1 MRHQIISILIIALAM
16 TAGKAAAQSP
26 ALAKADADLAAFV
39 AGYGG
44 SGGSASQFAS
54 LLSSYRA
61 YMYAVRQDKNN
72 PTALNGLR
80 KVYPYLIDGAIF
92 FSQNNQP
99 DKALEY
105 ALAYIGLPRIEAFRN
120 ERFARSDYYPTIC
133 YFAATTAYNN
143 KQFADAIDCFRCY
156 IQTGEQKNLENS
168 YTYMARAYKFAG
180 DLNGLLAAID
190 EALKVY
196 PTTAN
201 FLYEAINACIEHK
214 ANDRLETYVNRALS
228 LNPGDMKVL
237 PVKAKL
243 MADKGDYAT
252 ALPLY
257 ERLYKAK
264 PNDFNVCR
272 MYATVAYNHAAQLI
286 NGANSI
292 DNTTLYRQQRQ
303 KADTYL
309 KVAAGLFER
318 IVTVYP
324 GEVKYLSALA
334 DTYKCMGRDA
344 DADRIAAQIRAQ
356 GGTYVASNVKSLGT
370 PSGSQ
375 DRQTAMSSPSASP
388 SAAGGAY
395 RQGGG
400 VMQQSAGAGGTMSL
414 ADVPAFS
421 VYAKKYVEAAIN
433 KWQLKDDYETLD
445 EYKARVTDA
454 TREAKIKELAA
465 VAESNYIA
473 EYGARVGWNNLRL
486 ERYDAENG
494 VFLIKSP
501 EMGDMLLPV
510 PRTNNEARQFEAQW
524 NTVKTDDAQFCISDD
539 KLTLARLTF
548 RTNTG
553 KKYIYNNNASLTYQ
567 NTQIDYNFESVDM
580 AALTAASAQKAPA
593 GGGAKIVNSSVSVG
607 KSDIDTGIPV
617 SKKSNDNLFAVI
629 ISNENYR
636 RESKVQFANNDGEA
650 FRNYCIKTLGCPEKN
665 VHHTAD
671 ATFNDMKAEVNWMT
685 TVANAYGGKAR
696 IIFYYAGHG
705 IPDEAT
711 KSAYLLPVDG
721 FGSDVSTGYS
731 LDKLYATLGELPAEQ
746 VTVFL
751 DACFSGSQRDG
762 KNMASAARGVAIK
775 AKNST
780 PKGNMVV
787 MSAATGN
794 ETAYPYTEKGH
805 GLFTYFLLKKLKDT
819 KGDVS
824 YGELIDYVHSEVSKK
839 SIVENNK
846 SQTPTSTAAPAVESG
861 WRKWSFR

>member
-1 MRHQIISILIIALAM
+1 MKHRIIFILTITLAM

-39 AGYGG
+39 SGYGG
-44 SGGSASQFAS
+44 SGGSATQFAS

-61 YMYAVRQDKNN
+61 YLYAVRQDKNN
-72 PTALNGLR
+72 QTALNGLR
-80 KVYPYLIDGAIF
+80 KVYPYLIDGAVF

-99 DKALEY
+99 IQALEY
-105 ALAYIGLPRIEAFRN
+105 ALAYIGLPQLEAFRN

-143 KQFADAIDCFRCY
+143 KQFADAISCFRCY

-168 YTYMARAYKFAG
+168 YTYMARAYKFSG
-180 DLNGLLAAID
+180 DFSGQLAAID

-201 FLYEAINACIEHK
+201 FIYEAINACIDHK
-214 ANDRLETYVNRALS
+214 ANDRLEAYVNRALS

-243 MADKGDYAT
+243 MADNGDYAT

-309 KVAAGLFER
+309 KVAAELFER

-324 GEVKYLSALA
+324 NEVKYLAALA

-344 DADRIAAQIRAQ
+344 DADRMAAKIRAQ
-356 GGTYVASNVKSLGT
+356 GGTYVASNVRSLGAPAVPQGQQQAAV
-370 PSGSQ
+370 PSF
-375 DRQTAMSSPSASP
+375 AASS
-388 SAAGGAY
+388 SAAGGGV
-395 RQGGG
+395 RQP
-400 VMQQSAGAGGTMSL
+400 AGAAGTISL

-421 VYAKKYVEAAIN
+421 AYAKKYVEAVIN

-465 VAESNYIA
+465 VAENNYIA

-501 EMGDMLLPV
+501 DMGDMLLPV
-510 PRTNNEARQFEAQW
+510 PRSNNEARQFEAQW

-539 KLTLARLTF
+539 RLTLARLTF

-553 KKYIYNNNASLTYQ
+553 KKYVYSNNASLTYQ

-580 AALTAASAQKAPA
+580 AAITAASGSKTPA
-593 GGGAKIVNSSVSVG
+593 GGGAKIVNNSVSVG

-617 SKKSNDNLFAVI
+617 SKKTNENLFAVI

-650 FRNYCIKTLGCPEKN
+650 FRNYCVKTLGCPEKN
-665 VHHTAD
+665 VHYTAD

-705 IPDEAT
+705 VPDEAT

-762 KNMASAARGVAIK
+762 KTMASAARGVAIK
-775 AKNST
+775 AKNSA

-824 YGELIDYVHSEVSKK
+824 YGELMDYVHGEVSKK

-846 SQTPTSTAAPAVESG
+846 SQTPTSTASPAVEAG
-861 WRKWSFR
+861 WRKWSFK

>member
-1 MRHQIISILIIALAM
+1 MI
-16 TAGKAAAQSP
+16 AGKGMAQSP
-26 ALAKADADLAAFV
+26 ALAKADADMASFDAQ
-39 AGYGG
+39 YGG
-44 SGGSASQFAS
+44 GVGSPALFDM
-54 LLSSYRA
+54 LLSSYRT
-61 YMYAVRQDKNN
+61 YLYAAKQNKNDRA
-72 PTALNGLR
+72 ALNGLR
-80 KVYPYLIDGAIF
+80 KVYPYLIDGAVY

-99 DKALEY
+99 DKALDY
-105 ALAYIGLPRIEAFRN
+105 ALAYIGLPQLEAFHN

-143 KQFADAIDCFRCY
+143 KQFDDAINSFRSY

-168 YTYMARAYKFAG
+168 YTYMARAYKFKG
-180 DLNGLLAAID
+180 DFNGQLAAID

-214 ANDRLETYVNRALS
+214 ANDRMEIYVNKALS
-228 LNPGDMKVL
+228 LNPNDMKVL

-252 ALPLY
+252 AMPLY
-257 ERLYKAK
+257 ERLYAVK

-286 NGANSI
+286 NGANSL
-292 DNTTLYRQQRQ
+292 DNATLYKQQRQ
-303 KADTYL
+303 KANSYL
-309 KVAAGLFER
+309 TVAAGLFER

-324 GEVKYLSALA
+324 DELKYLSALA

-344 DADRIAAQIRAQ
+344 DANRIIAQISQ
-356 GGTYVASNVKSLGT
+356 KGGTYVASNVTSLGT
-370 PSGSQ
+370 APAQGQ
-375 DRQTAMSSPSASP
+375 AVAQQTAPQ
-388 SAAGGAY
+388 
-395 RQGGG
+395 R
-400 VMQQSAGAGGTMSL
+400 QQSQYNPTADSGGTMSL
-414 ADVPAFS
+414 SDVPAFS
-421 VYAKKYVEAAIN
+421 GYAKNYVEAAIN
-433 KWQLKDDYETLD
+433 KWQLKDDYETLA
-445 EYKARVTDA
+445 EYKARVTDE
-454 TREAKIKELAA
+454 TRDAKIKELAK
-465 VAESNYIA
+465 VAEANYIA

-494 VFLIKSP
+494 VFLITSP
-501 EMGDMLLPV
+501 DMGDMLLPV
-510 PRTNNEARQFEAQW
+510 PRTNNEARMFESQW
-524 NTVKTDDAQFCISDD
+524 NTVKTDDARFCVSNDR
-539 KLTLARLTF
+539 LALAQLTF
-548 RTNTG
+548 RTSNG
-553 KKYIYNNNASLTYQ
+553 KKYVYDNSASLTYQ
-567 NTQIDYNFESVDM
+567 NTQIDYNFEAVDM
-580 AALTAASAQKAPA
+580 SELTAQAAPA
-593 GGGAKIVNSSVSVG
+593 APAGGAKIVNSSVSVG
-607 KSDIDTGIPV
+607 KSDIDVEIPE
-617 SKKSNDNLFAVI
+617 SKKTNENLFAVI

-650 FRNYCIKTLGCPEKN
+650 FKNYCVKTLGCPEKN
-665 VHHTAD
+665 VHYTSD
-671 ATFNDMKAEVNWMT
+671 ATFNDMKAEVNWMS

-696 IIFYYAGHG
+696 LIFYYAGHG

-731 LDKLYATLGELPAEQ
+731 LDNLYATLGTLPAEQ

-762 KNMASAARGVAIK
+762 QAMASAARGVAIK
-775 AKNST
+775 AKNTT

-794 ETAYPYTEKGH
+794 ETAYPYAEKGH

-819 KGDVS
+819 KGDVN
-824 YGELIDYVHSEVSKK
+824 YGELIDYVHDEVSKK

-846 SQTPTSTAAPAVESG
+846 SQTPTSTAAPAVVSD
-861 WRKWSFR
+861 WRKWNFKN

>member
-1 MRHQIISILIIALAM
+1 MRQRIIPILMMALAM
-16 TAGKAAAQSP
+16 NASRAMAQSP
-26 ALAKADADLAAFV
+26 ALVKADADLAAFV
-39 AGYGG
+39 SGYGG
-44 SGGSASQFAS
+44 SGGSESQFAL

-61 YMYAVRQDKNN
+61 YLYAVQQDKNN
-72 PTALNGLR
+72 QTTLNGLR
-80 KVYPYLIDGAIF
+80 KVYPYLIDGAVF

-99 DKALEY
+99 TKALEY
-105 ALAYIGLPRIEAFRN
+105 ALAYIRLPQLEAFRH
-120 ERFARSDYYPTIC
+120 ERFTRSDYYPTIC

-143 KQFADAIDCFRCY
+143 KQFADAIDCFHCY

-168 YTYMARAYKFAG
+168 YTYMARAHKFSG
-180 DLNGLLAAID
+180 DFNGQLAAID

-228 LNPGDMKVL
+228 LNPNDMKVL

-257 ERLYKAK
+257 ERLYQTS

-292 DNTTLYRQQRQ
+292 ENTTLYKQQRQ

-324 GEVKYLSALA
+324 SEVKYLSALA

-344 DADRIAAQIRAQ
+344 DADRMVAKIRAQ
-356 GGTYVASNVKSLGT
+356 GGTYVASNVKSLGA
-370 PSGSQ
+370 PAGSQ
-375 DRQTAMSSPSASP
+375 GGMSATVASSSAS
-388 SAAGGAY
+388 SSTAGRAY
-395 RQGGG
+395 QTP
-400 VMQQSAGAGGTMSL
+400 AGADGTISL

-421 VYAKKYVEAAIN
+421 VYAKKYVETAIN

-445 EYKARVTDA
+445 EYKVRVTDA
-454 TREAKIKELAA
+454 TRDAKIKELAA
-465 VAESNYIA
+465 VAENNYIA

-524 NTVKTDDAQFCISDD
+524 NTVKTDDAQFCIAND
-539 KLTLARLTF
+539 KLALARLTF
-548 RTNTG
+548 RTNSG
-553 KKYIYNNNASLTYQ
+553 KKYVYNNDASLTYQ

-580 AALTAASAQKAPA
+580 NALTAATSTNAPV
-593 GGGAKIVNSSVSVG
+593 GGAKIVNSSVSVG

-617 SKKSNDNLFAVI
+617 SKKTNENLFAVI

-650 FRNYCIKTLGCPEKN
+650 FRNYCVKTLGCPEKN
-665 VHHTAD
+665 VHYTAD

-696 IIFYYAGHG
+696 LIFYYAGHG

-731 LDKLYATLGELPAEQ
+731 LDQLYATLGEIPAEQ

-762 KNMASAARGVAIK
+762 KTMASAARGVAIK
-775 AKNST
+775 AKNSA

-794 ETAYPYTEKGH
+794 ETAYPYMEKGH

-824 YGELIDYVHSEVSKK
+824 YGELIDYVHGEVSKK

-846 SQTPTSTAAPAVESG
+846 SQTPTSTASPAVEAG
-861 WRKWSFR
+861 WRKWNFK

>member
-1 MRHQIISILIIALAM
+1 M

-180 DLNGLLAAID
+180 DLNGQLA
-190 EALKVY
+190 ALKVY

-375 DRQTAMSSPSASP
+375 DR
-388 SAAGGAY
+388 
-395 RQGGG
+395 
-400 VMQQSAGAGGTMSL
+400 
-414 ADVPAFS
+414 
-421 VYAKKYVEAAIN
+421 
-433 KWQLKDDYETLD
+433 
-445 EYKARVTDA
+445 
-454 TREAKIKELAA
+454 
-465 VAESNYIA
+465 
-473 EYGARVGWNNLRL
+473 
-486 ERYDAENG
+486 
-494 VFLIKSP
+494 
-501 EMGDMLLPV
+501 
-510 PRTNNEARQFEAQW
+510 
-524 NTVKTDDAQFCISDD
+524 
-539 KLTLARLTF
+539 
-548 RTNTG
+548 
-553 KKYIYNNNASLTYQ
+553 
-567 NTQIDYNFESVDM
+567 
-580 AALTAASAQKAPA
+580 
-593 GGGAKIVNSSVSVG
+593 
-607 KSDIDTGIPV
+607 
-617 SKKSNDNLFAVI
+617 
-629 ISNENYR
+629 
-636 RESKVQFANNDGEA
+636 
-650 FRNYCIKTLGCPEKN
+650 
-665 VHHTAD
+665 
-671 ATFNDMKAEVNWMT
+671 
-685 TVANAYGGKAR
+685 
-696 IIFYYAGHG
+696 
-705 IPDEAT
+705 
-711 KSAYLLPVDG
+711 
-721 FGSDVSTGYS
+721 
-731 LDKLYATLGELPAEQ
+731 
-746 VTVFL
+746 
-751 DACFSGSQRDG
+751 
-762 KNMASAARGVAIK
+762 
-775 AKNST
+775 
-780 PKGNMVV
+780 
-787 MSAATGN
+787 
-794 ETAYPYTEKGH
+794 
-805 GLFTYFLLKKLKDT
+805 
-819 KGDVS
+819 
-824 YGELIDYVHSEVSKK
+824 
-839 SIVENNK
+839 
-846 SQTPTSTAAPAVESG
+846 
-861 WRKWSFR
+861 

>member
-1 MRHQIISILIIALAM
+1 MV
-16 TAGKAAAQSP
+16 AGTGMAQSP
-26 ALAKADADLAAFV
+26 ALAKADADMAAFV
-39 AGYGG
+39 SQYGG
-44 SGGSASQFAS
+44 GAGSPALFEK
-54 LLSSYRA
+54 LLSAYRT
-61 YMYAVRQDKNN
+61 YLYAVGQNRNN
-72 PTALNGLR
+72 QTALNGLR
-80 KVYPYLIDGAIF
+80 KVYPYLIDGAVY

-99 DKALEY
+99 AKALDY
-105 ALAYIGLPRIEAFRN
+105 ALAYIGLPQLEAFHN

-143 KQFADAIDCFRCY
+143 KQFDDAISSFRAY

-168 YTYMARAYKFAG
+168 YTYMARAYKFKG
-180 DLNGLLAAID
+180 DFNGQLAAID
-190 EALKVY
+190 EALNAY

-201 FLYEAINACIEHK
+201 FLYEAINACIEQK
-214 ANDRLETYVNRALS
+214 ANDRMEKYVNKALS
-228 LNPGDMKVL
+228 LNPNDMKVL

-292 DNTTLYRQQRQ
+292 ENTTLYKQQRQ
-303 KADTYL
+303 KANSYL
-309 KVAAGLFER
+309 QVAAGLFER
-318 IVTVYP
+318 ITTVYP
-324 GEVKYLSALA
+324 NEVKYLSALA

-344 DADRIAAQIRAQ
+344 DADKVIANIRRQ
-356 GGTYVASNVKSLGT
+356 GGNYVASNVKSLGT
-370 PSGSQ
+370 APGG
-375 DRQTAMSSPSASP
+375 QTAT
-388 SAAGGAY
+388 AATQRPATS
-395 RQGGG
+395 RQPDYAATAAD
-400 VMQQSAGAGGTMSL
+400 AGTISL
-414 ADVPAFS
+414 ADVPPFS
-421 VYAKKYVEAAIN
+421 TYAKKYVEAAIN
-433 KWQLKDDYETLD
+433 KWQLKDDYETLA

-454 TREAKIKELAA
+454 TRDAKIKELATI
-465 VAESNYIA
+465 AESNYIA
-473 EYGARVGWNNLRL
+473 EYGAKVGWNNLRL

-501 EMGDMLLPV
+501 DMGDMLLPV
-510 PRTNNEARQFEAQW
+510 PRTNNEARMFESQW
-524 NTVKTDDAQFCISDD
+524 NTVKTDNAQFCIADD
-539 KLTLARLTF
+539 RLALAQLTF
-548 RTNTG
+548 RTSNG
-553 KKYIYNNNASLTYQ
+553 KKYVYNNNASLTYQ
-567 NTQIDYNFESVDM
+567 NTQIDYNFEAVDM
-580 AALTAASAQKAPA
+580 SELTAQTARQTPA
-593 GGGAKIVNSSVSVG
+593 GGAKIVNSSVSVG

-617 SKKSNDNLFAVI
+617 AKKTNDNLFAVI

-650 FRNYCIKTLGCPEKN
+650 FKNYCIKTLGCPEKN

-671 ATFNDMKAEVNWMT
+671 ATFNDLKAEINWMT

-696 IIFYYAGHG
+696 LIFYYAGHG

-731 LDKLYATLGELPAEQ
+731 LDNLYATLGSLPAEQ

-762 KNMASAARGVAIK
+762 KNMASSARGVAIK

-824 YGELIDYVHSEVSKK
+824 YGELIDYVHDEVSKK

-846 SQTPTSTAAPAVESG
+846 SQTPTSTASPSLTG
-861 WRKWSFR
+861 DWRKWSFK

>member
-1 MRHQIISILIIALAM
+1 MRIIKLSLLVAVLAM
-16 TAGKAAAQSP
+16 TAGRSMAQQP
-26 ALAKADADLAAFV
+26 ALVKADADLAAFV
-39 AGYGG
+39 SQYGG
-44 SGGSASQFAS
+44 AGSGSPALFET
-54 LLSSYRA
+54 LMSSYRA
-61 YMYAVRQDKNN
+61 YLYAAKQNKNDQ
-72 PTALNGLR
+72 TALNGLR
-80 KVYPYLIDGAIF
+80 KVYPYLIDGAIY

-99 DKALEY
+99 AKALDY
-105 ALAYIGLPRIEAFRN
+105 ALAYIGLPQLEAFHN

-133 YFAATTAYNN
+133 YFAATTAYNS
-143 KQFADAIDCFRCY
+143 KQFADAISSFRAY

-168 YTYMARAYKFAG
+168 YTYMARAYKFSG
-180 DLNGLLAAID
+180 DYSGQLAALD
-190 EALKVY
+190 EAMKVY

-214 ANDRLETYVNRALS
+214 DNDRMESYVNKALS
-228 LNPGDMKVL
+228 LNPNDMKVL

-257 ERLYKAK
+257 ERLYKVK
-264 PNDFNVCR
+264 PNDFNICR
-272 MYATVAYNHAAQLI
+272 TYATVAYNHAAQLI

-292 DNTTLYRQQRQ
+292 DNVTLYKQQRQ
-303 KADTYL
+303 KATGYL
-309 KVAAGLFER
+309 QVAAGLFER

-324 GEVKYLSALA
+324 NEVKYLSALA

-344 DADRIAAQIRAQ
+344 DADRVIADIRRQ
-356 GGTYVASNVKSLGT
+356 GGNYVASNVQSLGAAQPQQGAVT
-370 PSGSQ
+370 AQASTAGQQPAHAVPAGS
-375 DRQTAMSSPSASP
+375 D
-388 SAAGGAY
+388 
-395 RQGGG
+395 
-400 VMQQSAGAGGTMSL
+400 GTISL
-414 ADVPAFS
+414 ADVPPFS
-421 VYAKKYVEAAIN
+421 TYAKNYVEAAIN
-433 KWQLKDDYETLD
+433 KWQLKDDYETLA
-445 EYKARVTDA
+445 EYKVRVTDA
-454 TREAKIKELAA
+454 TRDAKIKELAA
-465 VAESNYIA
+465 VAENNYIA
-473 EYGARVGWNNLRL
+473 EYGAKVGWNNLRL

-501 EMGDMLLPV
+501 DLGDMLLPV
-510 PRTNNEARQFEAQW
+510 PRANNEAKMFEAQW
-524 NTVKTDDAQFCISDD
+524 NTVRTDDAQFCIADD
-539 KLTLARLTF
+539 RLALQRLTF
-548 RTNTG
+548 RTTGG
-553 KKYIYNNNASLTYQ
+553 KKYVYNNSASLTYQ

-580 AALTAASAQKAPA
+580 SELTAKTVQTAPA
-593 GGGAKIVNSSVSVG
+593 GGAKIVNSSVSVG
-607 KSDIDTGIPV
+607 KSDIDTGIPE
-617 SKKSNDNLFAVI
+617 SKKANENLFAVI

-650 FRNYCIKTLGCPEKN
+650 FKNYCIKTLGCPEKN
-665 VHHTAD
+665 VHHTSD
-671 ATFNDMKAEVNWMT
+671 ATFNDMKAEVNWMS

-696 IIFYYAGHG
+696 LIFYYAGHG

-731 LDKLYATLGELPAEQ
+731 LDNLYATLGTLPAEQ

-762 KNMASAARGVAIK
+762 QAMASAARGVAIK
-775 AKNST
+775 AKNTT

-819 KGDVS
+819 KGNVN
-824 YGELIDYVHSEVSKK
+824 YGELIDYVHDEVSKK

-846 SQTPTSTAAPAVESG
+846 SQTPTSTASPSLTG
-861 WRKWSFR
+861 DWRKWSFKD